1 MNPER
6 LKVLKF
12 LSAGQVN
19 SASTLIN
26 RHIKCWGHY
35 TGEEFT
41 ETVLAPMFADG
52 LLVRLQPTKRL
63 TLYSISAAGM
73 KALEAPPEVSL
84 EVAPPRTIAF
94 APWDGQMQ
102 WDVASQRGCC
112 PHIGRVGVMC

>member
-6 LKVLKF
+6 IKVLKF

-35 TGEEFT
+35 ASEEFT
-41 ETVLAPMFADG
+41 ATVLAPMVADG

-63 TLYSISAAGM
+63 TLYSITSMGLA
-73 KALEAPPEVSL
+73 ALEMPVVPL
-84 EVAPPRTIAF
+84 EVAPPRTISF
-94 APWDGQMQ
+94 QHWDGRMQ
-102 WDVASQRGCC
+102 WDVASQRGDHR
-112 PHIGRVGVMC
+112 HIASAGVAC